1 MTIFWN
7 EVILQFDENSG
18 QTPAVFVCAG
28 EVSGFSAGGGSVVS
42 SETGAFV
49 RAGGYRHVDLVVLEV
64 GVGGGRG
71 NMRVRV
77 CPQDVFVVS
86 AAGAHS
92 IDVACGAG
100 LS

>member
-7 EVILQFDENSG
+7 EAILQFDENSG

-28 EVSGFSAGGGSVVS
+28 EVSGFSVGGSVAP

-49 RAGGYRHVDLVVLEV
+49 RAGGYRHVDLVVLVV

-86 AAGAHS
+86 AAGARS
-92 IDVACGAG
+92 VDAACGAG